1 MIGASTMTSWLMG
14 STPEWLELQFS
25 AAEISQS
32 EVIGV
37 LADPDG
43 DGIPNLLEFGF
54 VGLPLEKGPAALIR
68 VAIESIGDDQYF
80 TLTFERP
87 VDSELQYVLQRSN
100 NLLNWDSRPLN
111 RVRASVDMVTQVE
124 TLTVREKQRMA
135 V

>member
-1 MIGASTMTSWLMG
+1 MQSAG
-14 STPEWLELQFS
+14 STPEWLELHFS

-80 TLTFERP
+80 TLIFERP

-124 TLTVREKQRMA
+124 TLTVREKQPMA